1 MAIVPPQSFSRAVVD
16 FIGNRIELLLAVD
29 AQAGTLGPVLAHQ
42 AIHVLVGTP
51 LPRAVRIAEV
61 HGNAGLLA
69 QLLVHGHLPALGLR
83 HAQPHRLRNA
93 QQLVREGLQ
102 DVGGTGGFELRE
114 LDQHHQSAGA
124 LDQGPHCTGIAFP
137 LDEIF
142 FPVPGELAI
151 FNLWRAHMDAQHVGD
166 LASAVLA
173 FATRQSFVVGVAQG
187 GDQFLAQLAHGHGI
201 GAVVDGF
208 V

>member
-1 MAIVPPQSFSRAVVD
+1 MFLFEPLCQGLCGSQKYTAMPGCSLSFLYMDISLPWVFVML
-16 FIGNRIELLLAVD
+16 NRIGCAMPNSLSVKACKTLA
-29 AQAGTLGPVLAHQ
+29 AL
-42 AIHVLVGTP
+42 
-51 LPRAVRIAEV
+51 
-61 HGNAGLLA
+61 AGLNS
-69 QLLVHGHLPALGLR
+69 G
-83 HAQPHRLRNA
+83 RLTSN
-93 QQLVREGLQ
+93 
-102 DVGGTGGFELRE
+102 
-114 LDQHHQSAGA
+114 QSAGA
-124 LDQGPHCTGIAFP
+124 LDQGSHCTGIAFP
-137 LDEIF
+137 LDEIS
-142 FPVPGELAI
+142 FPLPGELAI